1 MESRTRAITVQLCTS
16 SSKMR
21 LSLSLETPGNRLS
34 FSPPDIRGSTKRN
47 GRESQFLREPSSPP
61 ISYST
66 VYIIILCWA
75 RSHKS
80 WKSEK
85 FPSSSSL
92 KQRRMKKGEGKNWKE
107 NDTCGILGSL
117 FARPTK
123 RSSNLELSFEES
135 RWTANGC

>member
-1 MESRTRAITVQLCTS
+1 MHVFLQDAPLPISRDAWKQAFLLSTRYSRFNETERTRVPIPSRTF
-16 SSKMR
+16 
-21 LSLSLETPGNRLS
+21 
-34 FSPPDIRGSTKRN
+34 FSPY
-47 GRESQFLREPSSPP
+47 FLFNS
-61 ISYST
+61 I
-66 VYIIILCWA
+66 YIIILCWA

-135 RWTANGC
+135 RWTASGC